1 MRVPVDNRVNNLIL
15 EKVDKSKY
23 NANVKEFV
31 KEILIFEK
39 NHFDEGLSRY
49 KSTYKDAAAKFYK
62 EGRNE

>member
-23 NANVKEFV
+23 DANVKEFV